1 MTTVTDPKE
10 LEFPEVL
17 GERTREILLRRREA
31 PSSRRRG
38 WLVHRAFAA
47 ADAVGLLAAFLATVV
62 LFPAEAG
69 LDRVTTATEVFLFVI
84 SLPAWILLFKLRG
97 LYDQDGTRMDH
108 STVDDIAG
116 VFVVVTIGTWVTFL
130 VINATDYATPPVA
143 RLASFWLI
151 ALVSVPVCRVLA
163 RTLVRR
169 SLAYVQNTIVVG
181 TGPVGRLFADK
192 ILGHPEYGL
201 NLVGFID
208 PGSTPSEDLGSIP
221 VLGAPSELRGLV
233 ATLDIERVIIAFTDD
248 SPEQTIALVRE
259 LRDFEVQIDIVP
271 RLYEVVG
278 SSSWVHMVEG
288 TPLVGLPALRLSP
301 SSAFLKRLLD
311 ISLSALG
318 LLVLSP
324 LLVVA
329 AVAVKLDSP
338 GPVIF
343 RQVRRGTR
351 ESTFEILKFRTMA
364 VDAESTKGEVAHLN
378 MHGDVD
384 PRMFKIP
391 GDPRVTRVGR
401 FLRRWSIDELPQL
414 VNVLKGE
421 MSLVGPRPLILE
433 EDQYVVDWARKRISL
448 KPGITGL
455 WQVLGRSDI
464 PFDEMTKLDFLYV
477 TSWSLKEDLRLILLT
492 LPSLFR
498 KRQAF

>member
-1 MTTVTDPKE
+1 MTTTTDLQGSDLPDA
-10 LEFPEVL
+10 LDD
-17 GERTREILLRRREA
+17 RTREILLFRRA
-31 PSSRRRG
+31 DPSSRRRG

-47 ADAVGLLAAFLATVV
+47 ADAVGLLVAFFASLA
-62 LFPAEAG
+62 LFPAEAS
-69 LDRVTTATEVFLFVI
+69 LDRVTSVTEMILFVI
-84 SLPAWILLFKLRG
+84 SLPVWIALFKLRG

-130 VINATDYATPPVA
+130 VVNVTNYASPSVA
-143 RLASFWLI
+143 RLTGFWLI
-151 ALVSVPVCRVLA
+151 ALLSVPFCRVIA
-163 RTLVRR
+163 RTFASR
-169 SLAYVQNTIVVG
+169 SLAYVQNTVVVG
-181 TGPVGRLFADK
+181 TGPVGQLFAHK

-208 PGSTPSEDLGSIP
+208 PGSTGEGIGSIP
-221 VLGAPSELRGLV
+221 LLGVPSELRGLIP
-233 ATLDIERVIIAFTDD
+233 ALDIERVIVAFTDD

-278 SSSWVHMVEG
+278 TNSWVHMVEG
-288 TPLVGLPALRLSP
+288 MPLVGLPALRLSP
-301 SSAFLKRLLD
+301 SSRFLKRLLD
-311 ISLSALG
+311 ISLAALG

-324 LLVVA
+324 LLAVA
-329 AVAVKLDSP
+329 AVAVRLDSP
-338 GPVIF
+338 GPAFF

-364 VDAESTKGEVAHLN
+364 VDAESKKREVAHLN
-378 MHGDVD
+378 MHGELD
-384 PRMFKIP
+384 PRMFKVP

-421 MSLVGPRPLILE
+421 MSLVGPRPLILD
-433 EDQYVVDWARKRISL
+433 EDQYVVDWARKRVSL
-448 KPGITGL
+448 KPGVTGL

>member
-1 MTTVTDPKE
+1 MTTATDLTG
-10 LEFPEVL
+10 LEFPEAL
-17 GERTREILLRRREA
+17 DERTREILLRRRAA
-31 PSSRRRG
+31 PSARRRG

-47 ADAVGLLAAFLATVV
+47 ADVVGLLVAFVAALA
-62 LFPAEAG
+62 LFPAEVD
-69 LDRVTTATEVFLFVI
+69 LDRVTNVTAVIFFVI
-84 SLPAWILLFKLRG
+84 SLPAWILLFKLHG

-116 VFVVVTIGTWVTFL
+116 VFVVITVGTWVTFL
-130 VINATDYATPPVA
+130 VINVTNHGLPSIP
-143 RLASFWLI
+143 RLTSFWML
-151 ALVSVPVCRVLA
+151 ALLSVPVCRVIARVLA
-163 RTLVRR
+163 RR
-169 SLAYVQNTIVVG
+169 SLAYVQNTVVVG
-181 TGPVGRLFADK
+181 TGPVGRLFARK
-192 ILGHPEYGL
+192 ILAHPEYGL
-201 NLVGFID
+201 NLMGFID
-208 PGSTPSEDLGSIP
+208 PCPKQADEIT
-221 VLGAPSELRGLV
+221 VLGAPSELRELIS
-233 ATLDIERVIIAFTDD
+233 ALDIERVIVAFTDD

-278 SSSWVHMVEG
+278 TNSWVHMVEG
-288 TPLVGLPALRLSP
+288 MPLVGLPALRLSP
-301 SSAFLKRLLD
+301 SSGFLKRLLD

-324 LLVVA
+324 LLAVV

-351 ESTFEILKFRTMA
+351 ESTFEILKFRTMSA
-364 VDAESTKGEVAHLN
+364 DAESTKSEVGHLN
-378 MHGDVD
+378 MHGEAD

-448 KPGITGL
+448 KPGVTGL

-464 PFDEMTKLDFLYV
+464 PFEEMTKLDFLYV